1 MGSGSEFNFAE
12 FGEFLLELLASA
24 LWGLYMIFSYIFKE
38 IAGVIGKYIIPVL
51 PSRVRLLQD
60 NNISAGIL
68 IAFVIYV
75 LYMNIYTFNLF
86 RVDKKKAKKA
96 PPKDENLKRSRKY
109 DRISERRLLM
119 SCFYGGAFGGFLGM
133 KICRHK
139 TLKPKFRIGVFVMLV
154 LQMLIFSF
162 VVGFFGF
169 WVYFT

>member
-75 LYMNIYTFNLF
+75 LYIPMLRRRKKNEFCIVQSSFAIY
-86 RVDKKKAKKA
+86 
-96 PPKDENLKRSRKY
+96 
-109 DRISERRLLM
+109 
-119 SCFYGGAFGGFLGM
+119 
-133 KICRHK
+133 
-139 TLKPKFRIGVFVMLV
+139 
-154 LQMLIFSF
+154 
-162 VVGFFGF
+162 FF
-169 WVYFT
+169 